1 MEYAFATL
9 EVKAEGEEGR
19 VEGYGAVFNRR
30 DQGGDI
36 VAPGAFRKSLAA
48 GRSVKMLFQ
57 HDPSRPIGVWDEVA
71 EDETGLRVK
80 GRFLTSVAAG
90 REAWELVKAK
100 AVDGLSIGYR
110 TVNAVREEAGRVITE
125 AEIWEVSLVTFP
137 MNEAAR
143 IDAMKASAMTERDME
158 RLLTQD
164 AGLSRSVARALM
176 GGGFKALTT
185 MRDAGGELSE
195 LAAHMRGILKT
206 TR

>member
-19 VEGYGAVFNRR
+19 IEGYGSVFNRR
-30 DQGGDI
+30 DQGGDL
-36 VAPGAFRKSLAA
+36 VAPGAFRKSLAS
-48 GRSVKMLFQ
+48 GRGVKMLFQ

-80 GRFLTSVAAG
+80 GRFLTSVSAG

-143 IDAMKASAMTERDME
+143 IDAVKAAAMTERDME

-195 LAAHMRGILKT
+195 LAAHMRRSIET